1 MLLAVKEEKV
11 ADSTDSG
18 KDLSYPASRLLCGYC
33 FCSELVVQCTTSF
46 RTVTKVSREML
57 APRDTDIAV
66 FNFFEPLHY
75 FQHNEGF
82 QTWELSPQ
90 FAIRSWSYVL
100 LHWPLAGAIPRLL
113 SLGKVSFASMIVRD
127 RADDCRDSNSLRS
140 ECFWVSSR
148 LSARR
153 NFTELSSILSMRESD
168 GIYSL

>member
-1 MLLAVKEEKV
+1 MYNIISDCDEGQSRNAALR
-11 ADSTDSG
+11 STD
-18 KDLSYPASRLLCGYC
+18 
-33 FCSELVVQCTTSF
+33 TT
-46 RTVTKVSREML
+46 
-57 APRDTDIAV
+57 V

-113 SLGKVSFASMIVRD
+113 SLGKVSFPLMGGRD
-127 RADDCRDSNSLRS
+127 RADDCRDSNSLRF

-153 NFTELSSILSMRESD
+153 NFTELSSILLTRELGD
-168 GIYSL
+168 IYSL